1 MNKMEL
7 AMDKGMELS
16 DEVIADFKEALAD
29 TEALLKATSNQGGE
43 KLAEIRVKTEKS
55 LEVAKARMGK
65 TQSAMLVK
73 TKAAAKAT
81 DNYVH
86 ENPWKVIGGTTG
98 VGLVIGLVTGLLIGR
113 R

>member
-7 AMDKGMELS
+7 AMDKSMELS
-16 DEVIADFKEALAD
+16 DEVIADFNEVLAD
-29 TEALLKATSNQGGE
+29 AEALLKATVNQGGE
-43 KLAEIRVKTEKS
+43 GLAEIRAKTEKS
-55 LEVAKARMGK
+55 LDVAKARMGK

-73 TKAAAKAT
+73 TKAAAKAS

>member
-1 MNKMEL
+1 MNKIEL
-7 AMDKGMELS
+7 AMDKSMALS

-29 TEALLKATSNQGGE
+29 TEALLKATSKQSGE
-43 KLAEIRVKTEKS
+43 KLAEIRTKTEKS
-55 LEVAKARMGK
+55 LELAKARMGK
-65 TQSAMLVK
+65 TESAMLVK
-73 TKAAAKAT
+73 SKAVAKAT

-98 VGLVIGLVTGLLIGR
+98 VGLGIGLVIGLLIGR